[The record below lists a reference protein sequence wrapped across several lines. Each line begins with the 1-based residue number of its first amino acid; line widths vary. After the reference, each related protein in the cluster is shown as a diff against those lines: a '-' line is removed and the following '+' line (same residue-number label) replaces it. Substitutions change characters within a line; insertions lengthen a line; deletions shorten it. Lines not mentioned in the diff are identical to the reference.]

1 MRVRRGNRVAGV
13 AAWVSTVSAWSLA
26 AVVAAAIAAAPAPAQ
41 TAKPTLKATPK
52 STKPALK
59 AAPALPEGQA
69 IMERCVRAWYYAG
82 DDAVARIRM
91 ELVDRSGAKRYRLMT
106 MFRMNLP
113 GEEQRYLLYFHEPGD
128 VRRMTCMVSKHP
140 GGNDERW
147 MFVPAAGE
155 IRRVSAPERSRF
167 LGSDFLREEF
177 AGRSASEDTHRLDR
191 FERLEGRPCWVVESV
206 SKKPVDYASVTTWV
220 DTTTSLPW
228 KQEFRD
234 RRGSI
239 FRTYVTDKVALIDG
253 PGGRKIPTITERTL
267 WARGKTSHTRLL
279 VESIRYGVGL
289 ESADFKKEHLL
300 VPLDSWYR
308 GPMP

>member
-1 MRVRRGNRVAGV
+1 MRARRASRAIVV
-13 AAWVSTVSAWSLA
+13 AACAAAAVAWSL
-26 AVVAAAIAAAPAPAQ
+26 AAAIAAAPAAAQ
-41 TAKPTLKATPK
+41 TAKPTLKAAPKTKPK
-52 STKPALK
+52 SVLK
-59 AAPALPEGQA
+59 AAPALPDGRA

-91 ELVDRSGAKRYRLMT
+91 ELVDRAGATRYRLMT
-106 MFRMNLP
+106 MFRLNLP

-155 IRRVSAPERSRF
+155 VRRVSAPERSRF

-177 AGRSASEDTHRLDR
+177 AGRSASEDTHRLER
-191 FERLEGRPCWVVESV
+191 FEVLEGKPCWVVESV

-220 DTTTSLPW
+220 DTTTALPW

-239 FRTYVTDKVALIDG
+239 YRTYVTDKVAMIDG

-267 WARGKTSHTRLL
+267 WARGNTSHTRLL

-289 ESADFKKEHLL
+289 ESADFKQAHLL